1 MVKGKGFER
10 SGMGKLASGPCLVPD
25 ILCDLSQCCFLFVS
39 TCVLRAVA
47 ATVDA
52 VSLGRHSGLV
62 L

>member
-1 MVKGKGFER
+1 
-10 SGMGKLASGPCLVPD
+10 MGKLASGPCLVPD
-25 ILCDLSQCCFLFVS
+25 ILCDLGQCCFLFVS

-52 VSLGRHSGLV
+52 ISLRRHSGLV